1 MDKSI
6 SILVVDDDRDI
17 LAATARLL
25 QNGGFP
31 VFQAEG
37 GEEALVAVRHNR
49 PDLVLLDVNLPDVS
63 GVEVCRRIK
72 DDAELKQTFVVLL
85 SGSMISSDN
94 QSEGLEIGAD
104 GYIARPI
111 ANRELL
117 ARIQAFAR
125 IIRVERERDQLIA
138 QLRQA
143 LAEIK
148 KLSGFLPICAQCKKI
163 RTDSGYWQQIEE
175 YLLEHSEAQF
185 SHGICPECEKILYG
199 EFLSEENG

>member
-1 MDKSI
+1 MTNNMDINI
-6 SILVVDDDRDI
+6 SILVVDDDPNI
-17 LAATARLL
+17 LMATARLL
-25 QNGGFP
+25 RNAGFP

-37 GEEALVAVRHNR
+37 GEEALLTIQQKR
-49 PDLVLLDVNLPDVS
+49 PDLVLLDVNLPDIP
-63 GVEVCRRIK
+63 GLEVCRRIK
-72 DDAELKQTFVVLL
+72 EDADLKQTFVVLL
-85 SGSMISSDN
+85 SGSMITSDN

-125 IIRVERERDQLIA
+125 IIRVERERDQLIR
-138 QLRQA
+138 QLQVA
-143 LAEIK
+143 LTEIK

-185 SHGICPECEKILYG
+185 SHGICPVCEKLLYG
-199 EFLSEENG
+199 DFL